1 MRNHPFDQPGTFWR
15 GNTHAH
21 TTFSD
26 GSLTPKEIVTA
37 YKDRGYDFLAV
48 TDHFMER
55 FDFPVTDTRD
65 LRTPDF
71 TTLLGAE
78 LHGQGLENG
87 GLWHIVALGLP
98 PDFEPQRPGE
108 DGSEIAARAKEQ
120 GAFISL
126 PHPQWTGVSTQDAST
141 IEDFDAIEIH
151 NEGHTND
158 SDRGNGW
165 FLADLMAT
173 AGHRF
178 SVTAA
183 DDAHFNARPDSFGGW
198 IMVKAESL
206 EPEALLEAMKHGR
219 YYASTGPEIHN
230 VGLTDDEIVVE
241 CSPAEVVMV
250 GGHASTCRYKRESG
264 MTRAVF
270 PMAPFGNAF
279 ARITVI
285 DKHGKKAWTS
295 PIWLDELTIT

>member
-1 MRNHPFDQPGTFWR
+1 VRNQPFDKPGQFYR

-21 TTFSD
+21 STRSD
-26 GSLTPKEIVTA
+26 GSLTPKELVSA
-37 YKDRGYDFLAV
+37 YRDQGYDFLAV

-55 FDFPVTDTRD
+55 FDYPVTDTSR
-65 LRTPDF
+65 LRTANF

-78 LHGQGLENG
+78 LHGQGLDNG

-98 PDFEPQRPGE
+98 VDFTSQSPGE
-108 DGSEIAARAKEQ
+108 DGPEIAARAKAE
-120 GAFISL
+120 GAFIVL
-126 PHPQWTGVSTQDAST
+126 PHPQWTGVSKRDARR
-141 IEDFDAIEIH
+141 IDDFDAIEIH

-173 AGHRF
+173 AGYRF
-178 SVTAA
+178 SCTAA

-198 IMVKAESL
+198 IWVKSEAL
-206 EPEALLEAMKHGR
+206 EPEPLLEAMKLGR
-219 YYASTGPEIHN
+219 YYASTGPQIHN
-230 VGLTDDEIVVE
+230 VAFTDEEIIVE

-250 GGHASTCRYKRESG
+250 GGHISACRYKRESG
-264 MTRAVF
+264 LTRAVF

-285 DKHGKKAWTS
+285 DRHGKKAWTS